1 MYGSSHGKHGK
12 QTETNHFFPNIN
24 PSSYLG
30 NLFYQL
36 LLLFSEIT
44 FANDQNEKEIIQGG
58 LLCKQKEN
66 KKYDYIV
73 SWCSIS
79 VFKVQIQKVKLAL
92 GYDFLICHTVIFRYL
107 WIMMI
112 ERDILSYTFT
122 SWRLQLFEYSMFLNR
137 YNEKS
142 SYESLI
148 MVTRVLLEPFIS
160 VAAWFCTS

>member
-1 MYGSSHGKHGK
+1 MYGSSQGKPRK

-44 FANDQNEKEIIQGG
+44 FTNDQNEKEIIQGG

-73 SWCSIS
+73 S
-79 VFKVQIQKVKLAL
+79 
-92 GYDFLICHTVIFRYL
+92 
-107 WIMMI
+107 
-112 ERDILSYTFT
+112 
-122 SWRLQLFEYSMFLNR
+122 
-137 YNEKS
+137 
-142 SYESLI
+142 
-148 MVTRVLLEPFIS
+148 
-160 VAAWFCTS
+160 